1 MTFKYRY
8 RKQLILATTI
18 IILLILLSI
27 GIYKLTKNSSQK
39 EKPTLTLTNLSKKQ
53 EKDSPKTNKNKEL
66 AVDIK
71 GEIINPGIYHLKEG
85 SRVTDVIEKAGGL
98 TEQANTTVI
107 NLSKKIVD
115 EMVIIIYSNEE
126 VKNFQKTK
134 EKEQLLQEKCNQK
147 EENALKND
155 ACINPTNT
163 IPNKPTGKISLNQAT
178 KEELMSLPGI
188 GEAKAEDI
196 INYRT
201 SNNGFKTLE
210 ELKNIKGIG
219 DSIFDKIK
227 ENITL

>member
-8 RKQLILATTI
+8 RKQLILAIII
-18 IILLILLSI
+18 IILLILLGL
-27 GIYKLTKNSSQK
+27 GIYRLTKSSSQK
-39 EKPTLTLTNLSKKQ
+39 EKSALTLSNLSKKQ
-53 EKDSPKTNKNKEL
+53 EKEPSKTKEKKEL

-98 TEQANTTVI
+98 TEKANTTVI
-107 NLSKKIVD
+107 NLSKKIID

-126 VKNFQKTK
+126 VKDFQKTK
-134 EKEQLLQEKCNQK
+134 EKEQLLQEKCIQK

-155 ACINPTNT
+155 ACINSADTT
-163 IPNKPTGKISLNQAT
+163 TNKPTGKISLNQAT
-178 KEELMSLPGI
+178 KEELMTLPGI
-188 GEAKAEDI
+188 GDAKAEDI

-201 SNNGFKTLE
+201 NNNGFKTLE

-227 ENITL
+227 EIITL